1 MSTTTIQKHNI
12 WTYKDYLN
20 LPNDRNIYEIIEGE
34 LHMTPAP
41 TPKHQKVSLN
51 LAYFIKKHIE
61 NHPIGE
67 IIVAPIDVLLNPQTV
82 VQPDILFISKDNLAI
97 ITDKHIQGPP
107 DLVIEI
113 SSPGT
118 IQKDR
123 ILKVRTYAKFGVKHL
138 WLVDPD
144 NQTLEAFE
152 LDKETYRL
160 VKCLTGEEVFN
171 PPLFPDLSIPLKELW
186 GK

>member
-1 MSTTTIQKHNI
+1 MSTTTIQKHKI

-20 LPNDRNIYEIIEGE
+20 LPEDRNIYEIIEGE
-34 LHMTPAP
+34 LYMTPAP
-41 TPKHQKVSLN
+41 TPKHQNVSLN
-51 LAYFIKKHIE
+51 LAYLMKIYIE
-61 NHPIGE
+61 DHPIGK
-67 IIVAPIDVLLNPQTV
+67 IFIAPIDVLLDPKTV
-82 VQPDILFISKDNLAI
+82 VQPDILFILKDNLAMI
-97 ITDKHIQGPP
+97 RDKNIQGPP

-123 ILKVRTYAKFGVKHL
+123 ILKVRTYARFGVKRL

-144 NQTLEAFE
+144 NQTFEAFE
-152 LDKETYRL
+152 LDKDTYRL
-160 VKCLTGEEVFN
+160 VKCLAGEEVFR